1 MGGKCGTLS
10 HWPVATKPRLALAL
24 LRYFGVRRS
33 DVVRI
38 GKQHVRD
45 GWLKLMTKK
54 CPTSLEL
61 PMPPALQRII
71 EASPTGIRT
80 S

>member
-54 CPTSLEL
+54 CPTLLEL